1 MNRKVL
7 LALSSLLL
15 AGLAQAQTTPV
26 ELHQMLSLS
35 SPEDKAVALT
45 LDACGGAYDEALVQI
60 LIAQRIPVTVFATR
74 RWIDR
79 HPQAVAVLNA
89 HPDLFDVQNHGER
102 HVAAVIGPGRMVLGV
117 PGVPDVDHLRR
128 EVIGGARAVTKATG
142 RAPVW
147 YRGATA
153 EYDAQAL
160 PAIAALGYRI
170 AGFSLNA
177 DEGATLHKTSIIRRL
192 AHVRPGDIII
202 AHMNRPDSDTAE
214 ALSVV
219 LPELRA
225 RGFRFVTLRDA
236 TVQTVAGE
244 TQLLSAQPR
253 GCPRSPQT
261 NKVQTPACTP

>member
-1 MNRKVL
+1 VRRVNALVNSKLALSLSFLLWTGLAQSQMTPIEVHQV
-7 LALSSLLL
+7 LALSS
-15 AGLAQAQTTPV
+15 A
-26 ELHQMLSLS
+26 
-35 SPEDKAVALT
+35 EDKAVALT

-60 LIAQRIPVTVFATR
+60 LIAQRIPATVFATR

-102 HVAAVIGPGRMVLGV
+102 HVAAVIGPGRTVLGV

-214 ALSVV
+214 ALAVA
-219 LPELRA
+219 LPQLRA

-236 TVQTVAGE
+236 TVQTLAGE
-244 TQLLSAQPR
+244 AQVLSAQTRRMP
-253 GCPRSPQT
+253 
-261 NKVQTPACTP
+261 KVADH